1 MSNNWIVGICNTA
14 GDGIALRRVCGTKDQ
29 VKEYLA
35 ELVNDDKDTI
45 RTEDPDA
52 YDTEEDDE
60 EEMFCADDVEEDY
73 WGCLQASAT
82 YSTYHIDYTAAPEKD
97 PVILK

>member
-1 MSNNWIVGICNTA
+1 MGRKTR
-14 GDGIALRRVCGTKDQ
+14 LRSIWPG
-29 VKEYLA
+29 
-35 ELVNDDKDTI
+35 LVNDDKDTI

-52 YDTEEDDE
+52 YDTEEDE

-73 WGCLQASAT
+73 WGCLQAFAT

>member
-1 MSNNWIVGICNTA
+1 MGRKTR
-14 GDGIALRRVCGTKDQ
+14 LRSIWPG
-29 VKEYLA
+29 
-35 ELVNDDKDTI
+35 LVNDDKDTI

-52 YDTEEDDE
+52 YDTEEDE